1 MYDEIHSY
9 ADTHNDSTITLDF
22 MSETDTYNRDEKH
35 ITDFVVSQDIKEKAG
50 KLIERLIRW
59 TNLYQSNGYKSK
71 QTKQEK
77 PEKTG
82 LLA

>member
-35 ITDFVVSQDIKEKAG
+35 IIDFVVSQDIKAKADD
-50 KLIERLIRW
+50 LIKRLIAVKAY
-59 TNLYQSNGYKSK
+59 LHK
-71 QTKQEK
+71 
-77 PEKTG
+77 
-82 LLA
+82 